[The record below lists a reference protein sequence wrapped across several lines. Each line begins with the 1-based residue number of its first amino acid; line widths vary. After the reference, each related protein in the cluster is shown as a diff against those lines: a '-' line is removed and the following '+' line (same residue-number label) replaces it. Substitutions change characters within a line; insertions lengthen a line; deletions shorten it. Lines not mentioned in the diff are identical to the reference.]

1 MPSVSFEG
9 KPMLRQIRPA
19 IVLIVLM
26 TALTGLAYPLLMTG
40 VVQVLFPHQA
50 AGSLIEKD
58 GKVIGSELIG
68 QNFTDPKYFHGR
80 PSATTDTDP
89 SDATKTVPAPYNAG
103 NSGGSNAGPTSKA
116 LIERV
121 QGDADK
127 LKQENK
133 APIPVDL
140 VTTSASG
147 LDPDITPAAAE
158 FQVPRVAKSRGM
170 SESDVRSLIAKH
182 TEGRQLG
189 FLGDPR
195 VNVLELNLELD
206 AASAIRKAQASGS
219 ETLAGPLTRAS

>member
-1 MPSVSFEG
+1 
-9 KPMLRQIRPA
+9 MLSQIRPA

-26 TALTGLAYPLLMTG
+26 TVLTGLAYPLAITSLA
-40 VVQVLFPHQA
+40 QVLFPRQA

-68 QNFTDPKYFHGR
+68 QNFTDVKYFHGR

-89 SDATKTVPAPYNAG
+89 NDATKTVPAPYNAG

-121 QGDADK
+121 QGDVET
-127 LKQENK
+127 LKKENT

-147 LDPDITPAAAE
+147 LDPHITPAAAE
-158 FQVPRVAKSRGM
+158 FQVPRVAKA
-170 SESDVRSLIAKH
+170 RSMPAEQLRTLVAQH
-182 TEGRQLG
+182 TEGR
-189 FLGDPR
+189 FLGIIGEPR
-195 VNVLELNLELD
+195 VNVLQLNLALD
-206 AASAIRKAQASGS
+206 ALPGK
-219 ETLAGPLTRAS
+219 